1 MTDVTCFSLWDIFC
15 PFTHPFY
22 PPHYLCN
29 MVINPHPTM
38 LDRNHQKTT
47 TLQLPIFQA
56 WKHIVFSETKMLEK
70 VGGILCR
77 LISGKNKRK
86 SLFLYCKKQWSLF
99 QTICVVLVTLHGK
112 TYCLINYDNFSFWN
126 VMHFKAAMNWK
137 IILKCIN
144 LRKHWI
150 RINAGPFIKFKDI

>member
-1 MTDVTCFSLWDIFC
+1 MSHLDISSFHTSVPKIIIICYTVPETWQMTDVTCFSLWATFC

-29 MVINPHPTM
+29 MVINPHPM
-38 LDRNHQKTT
+38 LDHNHQKTT

-56 WKHIVFSETKMLEK
+56 WKHIVFSETKKMLEK

-112 TYCLINYDNFSFWN
+112 TYCLINYDNFSF
-126 VMHFKAAMNWK
+126 
-137 IILKCIN
+137 
-144 LRKHWI
+144 
-150 RINAGPFIKFKDI
+150 